1 MLSQPVATL
10 WAAARP
16 LSQWQEGDAMKSS
29 DLIRT
34 IFDNVSFP
42 VLLID
47 RDYKIVEANR
57 AALSHVNHRGKDVIG
72 RCCFRVTHAAE
83 EPCWRSG
90 KVACPVKDAFE
101 VRKRVHAIHRHQVKG
116 RVLVEEIV
124 ATPLDEVTG
133 EVNYVVEEFRDITE
147 LLELREGILAICGS
161 CKKIRGGTGNWYR
174 VEEYIHDHT
183 GADFSHSFCPECF
196 DQKFPE

>member
-1 MLSQPVATL
+1 
-10 WAAARP
+10 
-16 LSQWQEGDAMKSS
+16 MKSS
-29 DLIRT
+29 GLIRT

-57 AALSHVNHRGKDVIG
+57 AALSHVNHRGIDVIG
-72 RCCFRVTHAAE
+72 RCCFKVTHAAE

-90 KVACPVKDAFE
+90 KVVCPVKDAFE

-147 LLELREGILAICGS
+147 LLELREGILAICAS
-161 CKKIRGGTGNWYR
+161 CKKIFEAATETGTASRSTSTITRGQIFP
-174 VEEYIHDHT
+174 IHSARSVST
-183 GADFSHSFCPECF
+183 RNFLNEPL
-196 DQKFPE
+196 

>member
-1 MLSQPVATL
+1 
-10 WAAARP
+10 
-16 LSQWQEGDAMKSS
+16 MKST
-29 DLIRT
+29 DILRT

-57 AALSHVNHRGKDVIG
+57 AALTHVCQRGVDTTG
-72 RCCFRVTHAAE
+72 RSCFKITHALE
-83 EPCWRSG
+83 NPCWHAEG
-90 KVACPVKDAFE
+90 VVCPVKEAFE
-101 VRKRVHAIHRHQVKG
+101 TRKRVHAIHKHRING
-116 RVLVEEIV
+116 DLFVEELV

-133 EVNYVVEEFRDITE
+133 EVNYVIEEFRDITE
-147 LLELREGILAICGS
+147 LLGLREGILPICAS
-161 CKKIRGGTGNWYR
+161 CKKIRNNEGEWFR

-196 DQKFPE
+196 RQQSRE